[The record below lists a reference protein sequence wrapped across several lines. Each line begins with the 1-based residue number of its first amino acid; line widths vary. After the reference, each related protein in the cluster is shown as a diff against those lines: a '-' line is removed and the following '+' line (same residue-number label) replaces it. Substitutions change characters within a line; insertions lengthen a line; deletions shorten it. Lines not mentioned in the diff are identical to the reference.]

1 MMRVV
6 VRRSMSKPSL
16 RDSGTR
22 RAISRL
28 RAGSSMS
35 SQNATTSAKPM
46 IMSEFARPAPNS
58 TMPVAE
64 DAAKSF
70 AQEMSDDDMESTHSD
85 TRVFCMM
92 SA

>member
-1 MMRVV
+1 
-6 VRRSMSKPSL
+6 
-16 RDSGTR
+16 
-22 RAISRL
+22 
-28 RAGSSMS
+28 
-35 SQNATTSAKPM
+35 M